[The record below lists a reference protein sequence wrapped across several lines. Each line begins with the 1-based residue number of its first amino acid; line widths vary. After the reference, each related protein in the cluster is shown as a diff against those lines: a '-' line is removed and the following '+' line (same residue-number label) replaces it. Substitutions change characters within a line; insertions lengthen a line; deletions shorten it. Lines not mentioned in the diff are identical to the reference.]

1 MHRIVHIC
9 YMPHSYVRY
18 LIHMCEMSHA
28 THCNTLQE
36 MWHAAFIREMPHS
49 YTHMHEALHTY
60 EWGIAHIWKRHC
72 THTNSR
78 KGSDNVSH
86 DVLLA
91 LKEAYHTYE
100 WNISHMNEIFHIWMK
115 YFTYEWDISHMNEIF
130 HIWMKYFTY
139 EWNISHMN
147 EISHIWILIH
157 IYDMPHSYVRCLIR
171 CPFYYSYVCN
181 ASFECVIGLF

>member
-91 LKEAYHTYE
+91 LKEAYHTFEWGIAHIRIVERAANEASHIWMRHVTYMYE
-100 WNISHMNEIFHIWMK
+100 DSYVRYLIHMWNISFICEIFHSYVK
-115 YFTYEWDISHMNEIF
+115 YFIHM
-130 HIWMKYFTY
+130 
-139 EWNISHMN
+139 WNISF
-147 EISHIWILIH
+147 I
-157 IYDMPHSYVRCLIR
+157 
-171 CPFYYSYVCN
+171 
-181 ASFECVIGLF
+181 CVIGLF